1 MKYFI
6 ILIFSLLL
14 MNCSNSKKVYWCGDH
29 ACINKKEKESYFKKT
44 MIVEV
49 RDVKKNNKKKSSE
62 IELIEKQAEVQLKKE
77 IKNEKELAKQIRLE
91 EKQRIKEAKELEKQ
105 VRFEEKQRIKEA
117 KELEKQTRLEE
128 KRKNKE
134 AKKLAKQASSEK
146 RKIEKQNE
154 KLVKKKSDVTK
165 KLPLKAEKQTDTNV
179 VKIYTST
186 DEFNDLV
193 EKIKKK
199 NMFRPFPSIN
209 DIRD

>member
-105 VRFEEKQRIKEA
+105 
-117 KELEKQTRLEE
+117 TRLEE

-146 RKIEKQNE
+146 RKIEKQNK

-193 EKIKKK
+193 EKIRKK

-209 DIRD
+209 DIPD